1 MHTDKIIAQYNK
13 QFSDTVNND
22 YIRFRLSSD
31 LKTAFLSFCK
41 TQHISSSLL
50 LRALIA
56 DCLKQSNQKD
66 ISKTDIS
73 DSALDDITYLAKKL
87 HKDKKDII
95 DNAITMY
102 TKQCLQDLIDNDN
115 GTKKTEKEEII
126 FDYDLT

>member
-1 MHTDKIIAQYNK
+1 MNTEKIITQYNK

-56 DCLKQSNQKD
+56 DCLRKSNQKD
-66 ISKTDIS
+66 ISAIDIS
-73 DSALDDITYLAKKL
+73 DSTIDDITYLARKL
-87 HKDKKDII
+87 KIDKKDVI
-95 DNAITMY
+95 DNAIQLY
-102 TKQCLQDLIDNDN
+102 IKEYLQQ
-115 GTKKTEKEEII
+115 K
-126 FDYDLT
+126 

>member
-1 MHTDKIIAQYNK
+1 MNTEKIITQYNK

-56 DCLKQSNQKD
+56 DCLKQHNQKD
-66 ISKTDIS
+66 ISKVDIS
-73 DSALDDITYLAKKL
+73 DSALDDIIYLSKKL

-95 DNAITMY
+95 DTAISLY
-102 TKQCLQDLIDNDN
+102 VKQYVH
-115 GTKKTEKEEII
+115 
-126 FDYDLT
+126 F

>member
-1 MHTDKIIAQYNK
+1 MNTEKIIAQYNK

-66 ISKTDIS
+66 ISSINIS
-73 DSALDDITYLAKKL
+73 DSTLDDVAYLAKKL

-95 DNAITMY
+95 DDAINLY
-102 TKQCLQDLIDNDN
+102 TKQYVH
-115 GTKKTEKEEII
+115 
-126 FDYDLT
+126 F

>member
-1 MHTDKIIAQYNK
+1 MNTEKIITQYNK